1 MFRQVVEITALNLNN
16 LPSRIGSSS
25 VIVVGIAGV
34 VGVLVALLAMAG
46 GFEAALERG
55 GAPDR
60 AIVLRSGSDSEMTS
74 NINQD
79 AVNIV
84 ASMEEVDTSSAELYA
99 VVDVPKRSGGQVAN
113 LVVRGVEHAGFE
125 IRQEVRIVAGRPF
138 MPGTREM
145 IAGRQASAEFQGID
159 LGATVDLRDGE
170 WTVTGLFEAN
180 ASAYESEMWADLPV
194 AQSAFRRGGATQ
206 SMRIRVESPRDIP
219 ALAQRVRDDPRLDLE
234 VIGEEEFFRGQSDAM
249 SGLIRGFGYTVALI
263 MAVGAV
269 FAALNAMYTAVSAR
283 TVEIA
288 TLRAL
293 GFGGGPVVVS
303 VIIEAL
309 ALGVLGGLL
318 GGAVA
323 YFGFNGFTVST
334 LNQGSF
340 SQVAFDFAVT
350 PELLL
355 SGLSLGGD
363 AWIVRRPVP
372 GGTRGAPADYHGA
385 ARRLKRACMD
395 QFLKRLN

>member
-1 MFRQVVEITALNLNN
+1 MFRQILEITALNLNN

-84 ASMEEVDTSSAELYA
+84 SSMEEVDTSSAELYA

-138 MPGTREM
+138 TPGTREM

-206 SMRIRVESPRDIP
+206 SMRIRVDSPRDIP

-350 PELLL
+350 PDLLL
-355 SGLSLGGD
+355 SGLSWAVTLGLFGGLFP
-363 AWIVRRPVP
+363 AVR
-372 GGTRGAPADYHGA
+372 A
-385 ARRLKRACMD
+385 ARLPITTALRGE
-395 QFLKRLN
+395 

>member
-1 MFRQVVEITALNLNN
+1 MLRQVIEITAMNLSN
-16 LPSRIGSSS
+16 LPSRVGSSS

-60 AIVLRSGSDSEMTS
+60 AIVLRSGSDSEMAS
-74 NINQD
+74 NVGQD
-79 AVNIV
+79 AVNV
-84 ASMEEVDTSSAELYA
+84 VSSMEEVDASSAELYL

-113 LVVRGVEHAGFE
+113 LVIRGVERSGFE
-125 IRQEVRIVAGRPF
+125 IRPEVRIVAGRHF
-138 MPGTREM
+138 NPGTREM
-145 IAGRQASAEFQGID
+145 IAGRKASAEFRGID
-159 LGATVDLRDGE
+159 LGATVELRDGE
-170 WTVTGLFEAN
+170 WAITGLFEAN

-350 PELLL
+350 PDLLL
-355 SGLSLGGD
+355 SGLSWAVTLGLFGGLFP
-363 AWIVRRPVP
+363 AVR
-372 GGTRGAPADYHGA
+372 A
-385 ARRLKRACMD
+385 ARLPITTALRGE
-395 QFLKRLN
+395 

>member
-1 MFRQVVEITALNLNN
+1 MLRQVIEITAMNLSN
-16 LPSRIGSSS
+16 LPSRVGSSS

-60 AIVLRSGSDSEMTS
+60 AIVLRSGSDSEMAS
-74 NINQD
+74 NVGQD

-84 ASMEEVDTSSAELYA
+84 SSMEEVDASSAELYL

-113 LVVRGVEHAGFE
+113 LVIRGVERSGFE
-125 IRQEVRIVAGRPF
+125 IRPEVRIVAGRHF
-138 MPGTREM
+138 NPGTREM
-145 IAGRQASAEFQGID
+145 IAGRKASAEFRGID
-159 LGATVDLRDGE
+159 LGATVELRDGE
-170 WTVTGLFEAN
+170 WAITGLFEAN

-350 PELLL
+350 PDLLL
-355 SGLSLGGD
+355 SGLSWAVTLGLFGGLFP
-363 AWIVRRPVP
+363 AVR
-372 GGTRGAPADYHGA
+372 A
-385 ARRLKRACMD
+385 ARLPITTALRGE
-395 QFLKRLN
+395 

>member
-1 MFRQVVEITALNLNN
+1 MFRQTVEITALNLNN

-84 ASMEEVDTSSAELYA
+84 SSMEEVDTSSAELYA

-113 LVVRGVEHAGFE
+113 LVVRGVEHTGFE

-138 MPGTREM
+138 TPGTREM

-170 WTVTGLFEAN
+170 WTITGLFEAN

-350 PELLL
+350 PELLF
-355 SGLSLGGD
+355 SGLAWAVTLGLFGGLFP
-363 AWIVRRPVP
+363 AVR
-372 GGTRGAPADYHGA
+372 A
-385 ARRLKRACMD
+385 ARLPITTALRGE
-395 QFLKRLN
+395 

>member
-1 MFRQVVEITALNLNN
+1 MFRQTLEITALNLNN

-84 ASMEEVDTSSAELYA
+84 SSMEEVDTSSAELYA

-138 MPGTREM
+138 TPGTREM

-303 VIIEAL
+303 VIVEAL

-350 PELLL
+350 PDLLF
-355 SGLSLGGD
+355 SGLAWAVTLGLFGGLFP
-363 AWIVRRPVP
+363 AVR
-372 GGTRGAPADYHGA
+372 A
-385 ARRLKRACMD
+385 ARLPITTALRGE
-395 QFLKRLN
+395 